1 MKLNF
6 FQARRGAVLEAFA
19 GGSEM
24 KDKNGMLVG
33 SKIDE
38 FAAQKIL
45 NAWDVVKGFIARED
59 AGDDI

>member
-1 MKLNF
+1 
-6 FQARRGAVLEAFA
+6 
-19 GGSEM
+19 M